1 MRMHCCMRRYAYSMR
16 MQCCMRRARLCVH
29 AIYLVY
35 TCMQM
40 PRHASVCLPRIYLC
54 SERRRESVS
63 SAWARHGKVAAGD
76 PNPPLPT
83 ATPTF
88 SEPQR
93 RHERARERERVS
105 ERRERDQR
113 DAPCPRPR
121 AAMPGCC
128 CAICAY
134 GFAASMCRF
143 GSPATLRR
151 RRWYLYF
158 VRVKT

>member
-93 RHERARERERVS
+93 RHERARERARERES
-105 ERRERDQR
+105 ERERARASEREREKRETPPPERERQTLHLV
-113 DAPCPRPR
+113 R
-121 AAMPGCC
+121 A
-128 CAICAY
+128 
-134 GFAASMCRF
+134 
-143 GSPATLRR
+143 
-151 RRWYLYF
+151 
-158 VRVKT
+158 